1 MERGIYAPEH
11 IDLADTLRAFL
22 AENVVPNMEAW
33 EEDGLVPRDL
43 YRRVADLGVLGIQV
57 PAEYGGA
64 GETSFLFNC
73 VVTEQI
79 AYSRATLGSLRVHTD
94 VVMPYVMKYATEEQ
108 RRRWLPGMASA
119 DVMTA
124 IAMTEP
130 GTGSDLA
137 GMATAARRTDGGW
150 LLNGAKTFITGGAQ
164 ADLVIVVARTSRA
177 AERRGGLSLLAVE
190 DGAPGF
196 TRGRMLKKLGL
207 LTQDTS
213 ELFFDDVFV
222 PDADLLGEEGRA
234 FEYLAGNLA
243 QERLSI
249 AVNAQAQAVAAL
261 EVTTRYVREREV
273 FGKSLSSF
281 QNTKFVLADLETQI
295 SAGQVFVDR
304 AIAEHER
311 GALSAADAAK
321 AKLFCT
327 ELQGRVVDACLQ
339 LHGGYG
345 YTREFDICRLYA
357 DARVSRI
364 YGGTSEVM
372 KSIIAKSMGL

>member
-1 MERGIYAPEH
+1 MQRTIYAAEH
-11 IDLADTLRAFL
+11 LDFADTLASFL
-22 AENVVPNMEAW
+22 DRRVVPNMAAW
-33 EEDGLVPRDL
+33 EDDGHVPKEL
-43 YRRVADLGVLGIQV
+43 YKEAAALGVLGVQV

-64 GETSFLFNC
+64 GESSFLFNC

-79 AYSRATLGSLRVHTD
+79 AYRRATLGSLRVHTD
-94 VVMPYVMKYATEEQ
+94 VVMPYVTKYATDEQ

-119 DVMTA
+119 ELMAA

-137 GMATAARRTDGGW
+137 GMATSARKVEGGW
-150 LLNGAKTFITGGAQ
+150 LLNGAKTFITGGSQ
-164 ADLVIVVARTSRA
+164 ADLVVVVARTSA
-177 AERRGGLSLLAVE
+177 SEERRGGLSLLVVE
-190 DGAPGF
+190 DGMPGF

-213 ELFFDDVFV
+213 ELFFDDVMV
-222 PDADLLGEEGRA
+222 PDDNLLGEEGRA
-234 FEYLAGNLA
+234 FHYLTGNLA

-249 AVNAQAQAVAAL
+249 AVNGQAQAVAAL
-261 EVTTRYVREREV
+261 RVTTQYVRDREV
-273 FGKSLSSF
+273 FGRSLSSF
-281 QNTKFVLADLETQI
+281 QNTKFVLADLETRI
-295 SAGQVFVDR
+295 AAGQVFVDR
-304 AIAEHER
+304 AIADHER
-311 GALSAADAAK
+311 GELSVADAAK
-321 AKLFCT
+321 VKLFCT
-327 ELQGRVVDACLQ
+327 ELQGHVTDACLQ

-345 YTREFDICRLYA
+345 YTREYDICRLYA